1 MALKA
6 EYENQQKYRK
16 WNLIAEK
23 LPVKSDDIVVEL
35 GCGTGSFA
43 EILSKKVKE
52 VIAID
57 LNKNLL
63 EVLRNRKI
71 SNVTVLQNDISN
83 LDYISKE
90 IDGIFSSFAVAYFP
104 NKMDLIFK
112 TWFDKLKS
120 GGWLAII
127 EIDDLL
133 RGHAPLSKKTLENLT
148 LFEKNIR
155 DGGIYDFR
163 AGRKILPKLKNL
175 GMEIL
180 LSENLEDLELTGSGV
195 VSSEVYT
202 MWENRLN
209 RLSFD
214 NFFQDEEIEVI
225 KSEFLSILKDTRHIN
240 QSKVKFIIARKY

>member
-1 MALKA
+1 MTLKA

-43 EILSKKVKE
+43 EILSK
-52 VIAID
+52 
-57 LNKNLL
+57 
-63 EVLRNRKI
+63 
-71 SNVTVLQNDISN
+71 
-83 LDYISKE
+83 
-90 IDGIFSSFAVAYFP
+90 
-104 NKMDLIFK
+104 
-112 TWFDKLKS
+112 
-120 GGWLAII
+120 
-127 EIDDLL
+127 
-133 RGHAPLSKKTLENLT
+133 
-148 LFEKNIR
+148 
-155 DGGIYDFR
+155 

-195 VSSEVYT
+195 VSSEFYT